1 MLRSSCLEL
10 PAPPSGTRDAHAAI
24 CNSGPRPR
32 DRGLVRIAGRVRD
45 SKSKSFEM
53 TPSLGMRYAAI
64 DTTEVTMKLSAAT
77 MLMRVLR
84 QIPQ

>member
-1 MLRSSCLEL
+1 VQGVKDPLDRIRELEDPNL
-10 PAPPSGTRDAHAAI
+10 
-24 CNSGPRPR
+24 
-32 DRGLVRIAGRVRD
+32 
-45 SKSKSFEM
+45 FEM

>member
-1 MLRSSCLEL
+1 
-10 PAPPSGTRDAHAAI
+10 
-24 CNSGPRPR
+24 
-32 DRGLVRIAGRVRD
+32 
-45 SKSKSFEM
+45 M